1 MGPNGGLKSPF
12 QSNTMILND
21 KNRCGGGDEVPRTII
36 CRSTI
41 KSYLIDYKD
50 IFCALNT
57 SPDLL
62 RPVAICYFVVGSVV
76 GRIDQHGFS
85 EISTKC
91 SDCN

>member
-1 MGPNGGLKSPF
+1 MFLINRLYERSGGPR
-12 QSNTMILND
+12 I
-21 KNRCGGGDEVPRTII
+21 PRTII
-36 CRSTI
+36 CRSTV
-41 KSYLIDYKD
+41 KSYLIGYKD

-62 RPVAICYFVVGSVV
+62 RPVAICYFVVG
-76 GRIDQHGFS
+76 RIDQHGFS

>member
-1 MGPNGGLKSPF
+1 MFLIKRLYEGSGGPR
-12 QSNTMILND
+12 I
-21 KNRCGGGDEVPRTII
+21 PRTII
-36 CRSTI
+36 CRSTV
-41 KSYLIDYKD
+41 KSYLIGYKD

-85 EISTKC
+85 EGVVRQT
-91 SDCN
+91 